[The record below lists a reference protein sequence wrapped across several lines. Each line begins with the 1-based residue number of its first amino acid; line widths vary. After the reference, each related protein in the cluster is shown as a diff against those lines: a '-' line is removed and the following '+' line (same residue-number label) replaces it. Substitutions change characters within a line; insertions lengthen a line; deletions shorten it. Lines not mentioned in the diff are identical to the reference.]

1 MAKSIKIL
9 WSTCIAAASG
19 LVILADLVPPS
30 SFSNSFPLF
39 LGVKE
44 QLIVLPMAAKPAL
57 GRVLAYTEGGVP
69 GWLES
74 LL

>member
-1 MAKSIKIL
+1 MAKSIQIL

-19 LVILADLVPPS
+19 LVILADLVPS

-39 LGVKE
+39 GGVKE
-44 QLIVLPMAAKPAL
+44 QLIVLPTAAKPAL
-57 GRVLAYTEGGVP
+57 GWVLAYIEGGVP